1 MASSKSKKE
10 QTSSVLISQHNNTA
24 TTAQAQEVNQG
35 VENWGGREGAQ
46 NKQLSSILQL

>member
-1 MASSKSKKE
+1 MKNGIQQKQKR
-10 QTSSVLISQHNNTA
+10 TSSSSQHNRT

-35 VENWGGREGAQ
+35 VENWGGRQGAQ